1 VAYGEKDGGRLAARS
16 ITLGIAAVGPALAEV
31 GDTRLCSSNC
41 GTMVNGVCVLPA
53 LTVGQNARSSCS
65 TAEGGVDTWT
75 IAGGSFHWP
84 AYECPGLP
92 DPATAGTGDASVIFG
107 DLKSARGWS
116 TAEDDDSAARSA
128 VHRPGSGRVLPRY
141 RVGGDP

>member
-1 VAYGEKDGGRLAARS
+1 MLEQLRNDGERGVCAARPDR
-16 ITLGIAAVGPALAEV
+16 GAEREEFLLNS
-31 GDTRLCSSNC
+31 G
-41 GTMVNGVCVLPA
+41 
-53 LTVGQNARSSCS
+53 
-65 TAEGGVDTWT
+65 GGVDTWT